1 MYGVMGVFY
10 ELIYETLEM
19 NAEEMSAF
27 LYEKTPDFLKAAF
40 AGYSYKSEEILDSDK

>member
-1 MYGVMGVFY
+1 MGLFY

-19 NAEEMSAF
+19 KAEEMSAF

-40 AGYSYKSEEILDSDK
+40 AGYGYKSEEILDSDK